1 MITLDRQA
9 IFLSASFPSGERGE
23 RFPEADA
30 AAIADAV
37 TAVVRAV
44 LEAEGRLV
52 FGAHPTISPLVLLV
66 AGEYRRKEVV
76 EIFQSRYY
84 ERVIPRE
91 TLRLVELGF
100 GTIHWT
106 EDVGPRDE
114 SLELMRTK
122 MLERPL
128 AAGVFIGGME
138 GVVDEFTLLRDR
150 VPCFLL
156 AAPGGAARR
165 LAGSADWRPPEGFR
179 PYIDSPRY
187 PAVARAI
194 VEMVAGGATRLQ

>member
-1 MITLDRQA
+1 MITLEGQT

-23 RFPEADA
+23 RFPTADA

-66 AGEYRRKEVV
+66 AGEHRRKEVV
-76 EIFQSRYY
+76 EIFQSRHY
-84 ERVIPRE
+84 ERLIPDE
-91 TLRLVELGF
+91 TRRLVELGF
-100 GTIHWT
+100 GKIHWT
-106 EDVGPRDE
+106 EKLDSREE
-114 SLELMRTK
+114 SLALMRSE

-128 AAGVFIGGME
+128 AAGVFVGGME
-138 GVVDEFTLLRDR
+138 GVVDEFALLRER
-150 VPCFLL
+150 VPCFLI

-165 LAGSADWRPPEGFR
+165 LVAEGWRSPEGFW
-179 PYIDSPRY
+179 PHVESPRY
-187 PAVARAI
+187 PAVARSI
-194 VEMVAGGATRLQ
+194 VELVAGGSAP